1 MDYFINSIGIINK
14 FAAME
19 NKLRSGLLRLLVT
32 TATLLVADR
41 MMDSVHFDQPWIA
54 ILTAFVLALLN
65 TFLKPVLIILTIPA
79 TLLTLGLF
87 LLVINAGILMIAAE
101 LVNGFHLEGFWNA
114 LILAIIISAANAI
127 MGGNVKV
134 ESNRLDK

>member
-1 MDYFINSIGIINK
+1 MGIINK
-14 FAAME
+14 FAVME

-41 MMDSVHFDQPWIA
+41 MMESVHFDQPWIA

-127 MGGNVKV
+127 LGGNAKV

>member
-1 MDYFINSIGIINK
+1 
-14 FAAME
+14 ME

-127 MGGNVKV
+127 LGGNVKV